1 MNPLKVQLKA
11 LAEFLSEQEIKYIV
25 LGGIAVSV
33 YGEPRLT
40 ADIDVNILLDK
51 KRVGD
56 FLAKA
61 KAYGFYPNSHNL
73 DNFIEKAGVIPML
86 FKKRDVVGKINFII
100 AENALECAAIERG
113 KVKEIDSIKLRL
125 ISPEDLVIH
134 KITSLRSRDLEDVNS
149 IIIRQKSKLDI
160 GYIRNWLNKIDKI
173 GGKGQFLKLFQE
185 FLSRI

>member
-1 MNPLKVQLKA
+1 MNPLRLQLKA
-11 LAEFLSEQEIKYIV
+11 LAEFLSEQKIKYIV
-25 LGGIAVSV
+25 LGGVAVSV

-40 ADIDVNILLDK
+40 ADIDVNIFLDK

-61 KAYGFYPNSHNL
+61 KDYGFYPISHNL
-73 DNFIEKAGVIPML
+73 DDFIEKTGVIPML
-86 FKKRDVVGKINFII
+86 FKKRDVVGKIDFIM

-113 KVKEIDSIKLRL
+113 KVKEIDSVKLRL

-134 KITSLRSRDLEDVNS
+134 KITSLRSRDLEDVKG
-149 IIIRQKSKLDI
+149 ILIRQKGKLDI

-173 GGKGQFLKLFQE
+173 DKKGHFLKLFQE